1 MKISV
6 PEYFTKFKCRADK
19 CRDNCCIGWEIDV
32 DECTLARYKALDG
45 EEGNRIRSTLNMGDP
60 VTFKL
65 LERERCANL
74 DSSGLCKIISNL
86 GEDYLCQICRDHP
99 RYFNWVVDSYEGGIG
114 IACEEAAE
122 LVLTAE
128 NITKAV
134 AVEYPEITPRYVCD
148 ESLAQDAREIILT
161 YLDDMEMQGESARVA
176 INRLLNFAAQLDSAI
191 VENMFSNKKVS
202 LGLSDLQSSNCNKD
216 CSEEIVSIIC
226 SAFDESEAL
235 TADFHLKLKSAKEAI
250 STSDFFRFLD
260 EGAKKYFTNLLCYFI
275 HRYFLCDEADYVQ
288 SMSFAVASALLI
300 LAIFYV
306 GGDYTV
312 ESIVAEAKN
321 FSKNVEYSEE
331 NVEKAMENM
340 GKILRFF

>member
-19 CRDNCCIGWEIDV
+19 CLDNCCVGWEIDV
-32 DECTLARYKALDG
+32 DEGSYKRYKALKG
-45 EEGNRIRSTLNMGDP
+45 EEGDRIRSTLNVGVP

-65 LERERCANL
+65 SECERCANL

-99 RYFNWVVDSYEGGIG
+99 RYFNLVVDSYEGGIG

-148 ESLAQDAREIILT
+148 EGLAKKAREIVFS
-161 YLDDMEMQGESARVA
+161 YLDDMNMQGESVKVA
-176 INRLLNFAAQLDSAI
+176 INRLLNFAALLDSA
-191 VENMFSNKKVS
+191 VVSNIFLKEKVDIS
-202 LGLSDLQSSNCNKD
+202 LSDLQNPDWDTD
-216 CSEEIVSIIC
+216 CSEEIISIIC

-235 TADFHLKLKSAKEAI
+235 TEDFYPKCQSAKEAI
-250 STSDFFRFLD
+250 STPEFLRFID
-260 EGAKKYFTNLLCYFI
+260 VGAKKYFINLLCYFI

-300 LAIFYV
+300 LAMFYV
-306 GGDYTV
+306 GGDHAV

-331 NVEKAMENM
+331 NVDRAMENM

>member
-6 PEYFTKFKCRADK
+6 PEYFAKFKCRADK

-45 EEGNRIRSTLNMGDP
+45 EEGNRIRSTLNVGVP

-65 LERERCANL
+65 SECERCANL

-122 LVLTAE
+122 LVLTAK
-128 NITKAV
+128 NITKTV
-134 AVEYPEITPRYVCD
+134 TVEYPEITPRYECD
-148 ESLAQDAREIILT
+148 EGLAKKAREIVFS
-161 YLDDMEMQGESARVA
+161 YLDDMNMQGESVKVA
-176 INRLLNFAAQLDSAI
+176 INRLLKFAALLDSA
-191 VENMFSNKKVS
+191 VVSNIFLKGKVGIS
-202 LGLSDLQSSNCNKD
+202 LSDLQNPDWDTD
-216 CSEEIVSIIC
+216 CSEEIISIIC

-235 TADFHLKLKSAKEAI
+235 TEDFYPKCQSAKEAI
-250 STSDFFRFLD
+250 STPEFLRFID
-260 EGAKKYFTNLLCYFI
+260 VGAKKYFINLLCYFI
-275 HRYFLCDEADYVQ
+275 HRYFLCGESDYVQ

-300 LAIFYV
+300 SAIYYV
-306 GGDYTV
+306 SGDHTV
-312 ESIVAEAKN
+312 ESFAIEAKN

-340 GKILRFF
+340 GEILQFF